1 MILSKLFPPSYS
13 VLDID
18 YVTHTH
24 THTCTCICT
33 TVHTDMT
40 GTLAVEE
47 NTLGAVAA
55 SLKGMI
61 ERREEADA
69 VEEWLEAI
77 DPTLF
82 IAELS
87 FYSSEVREKG
97 RRGEE
102 REGEKRKGKARRE
115 EEREGEEREG
125 KERRGDKLFLEII
138 S

>member
-1 MILSKLFPPSYS
+1 M
-13 VLDID
+13 
-18 YVTHTH
+18 
-24 THTCTCICT
+24 
-33 TVHTDMT
+33 
-40 GTLAVEE
+40 EE

-87 FYSSEVREKG
+87 FYSSEVRQ
-97 RRGEE
+97 E
-102 REGEKRKGKARRE
+102 REKEWRGKERRE
-115 EEREGEEREG
+115 EER
-125 KERRGDKLFLEII
+125 RGYKLHLEII

>member
-1 MILSKLFPPSYS
+1 M
-13 VLDID
+13 
-18 YVTHTH
+18 
-24 THTCTCICT
+24 
-33 TVHTDMT
+33 
-40 GTLAVEE
+40 EE

-55 SLKGMI
+55 ALKGMI

-97 RRGEE
+97 RREEKREGEE
-102 REGEKRKGKARRE
+102 RRGKGRIEEKRKGKQRK
-115 EEREGEEREG
+115 GEESKG
-125 KERRGDKLFLEII
+125 KERRGRRGEEINCI
-138 S
+138 